1 MLVDVGQL
9 PDTTNIVS
17 ALDINSGA
25 DFEGKNFLDLVL
37 DEVKLQGVVHL
48 NIRVGVSEGS
58 AVMGYNVGDLI
69 GAYWSALDLAK
80 FELGFLWF
88 NFLEDESALHV
99 VKDSEV
105 FFGFFNSDDIH
116 ETGGVTVIFSG
127 LVVDLLLQFLPSRC
141 LPYRWG

>member
-1 MLVDVGQL
+1 MHNVEGTIMLVDVGQL

-69 GAYWSALDLAK
+69 GAY
-80 FELGFLWF
+80 
-88 NFLEDESALHV
+88 
-99 VKDSEV
+99 
-105 FFGFFNSDDIH
+105 
-116 ETGGVTVIFSG
+116 
-127 LVVDLLLQFLPSRC
+127 
-141 LPYRWG
+141 